1 MYKIKNSRFIRLVG
15 ESSVG
20 KAVTLQYRALN
31 VISDPR
37 KRS

>member
-1 MYKIKNSRFIRLVG
+1 MYKIKSSRFIRLVG

-20 KAVTLQYRALN
+20 KAVTLKYGALN
-31 VISDPR
+31 VISDPS

>member
-1 MYKIKNSRFIRLVG
+1 MYKIKNSIFIRLVG

-20 KAVTLQYRALN
+20 EAVTLKYGALN
-31 VISDPR
+31 VIFDPS

>member
-1 MYKIKNSRFIRLVG
+1 MYKIKNSIFIRLVG

-20 KAVTLQYRALN
+20 EAVTLKYGALN
-31 VISDPR
+31 VISDPS